1 MESYQLYSL
10 FSICGFFTAF
20 FLFRKPKE
28 KYEKNE
34 KNQKE
39 TPDLLSKINELEIKS
54 SMNSI
59 DIHKLYIENNELRNK
74 LHSIYS
80 NDLNENINYYK
91 NIVSIYEKIE
101 YMQKY
106 MLNRVNL

>member
-1 MESYQLYSL
+1 MEIYQIYSL

-20 FLFRKPKE
+20 FLLIKPKE
-28 KYEKNE
+28 KYEKVE
-34 KNQKE
+34 SEKE
-39 TPDLLSKINELEIKS
+39 THDLLSKINELEIKS

-74 LHSIYS
+74 LHCIYS

-91 NIVSIYEKIE
+91 NMVSMHEKIE
-101 YMQKY
+101 YIQKY
-106 MLNRVNL
+106 ILSRLNS